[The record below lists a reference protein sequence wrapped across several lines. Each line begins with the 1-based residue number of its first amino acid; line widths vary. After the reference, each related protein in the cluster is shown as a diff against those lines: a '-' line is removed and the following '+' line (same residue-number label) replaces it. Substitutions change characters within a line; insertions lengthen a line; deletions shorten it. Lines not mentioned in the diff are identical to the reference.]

1 MLAHAL
7 EYSIRILCC
16 VLKVSLSGY
25 YAWKRRKPSAQQM
38 RRELFS
44 NSIVEFHAASKGAY
58 GYRKIHEDIV
68 ESFKNPCCLETVRRI
83 MKDKGLR
90 STRGR
95 KFVITTDSNH
105 TIPVTENILDRN
117 FEADAPN
124 QKWVA
129 DITYIPTHQGWMYL
143 ATVMDLYARRIVGW
157 ATSKH
162 IDTTLISEALHK
174 ATKERQPGEGL
185 VHHSDRGSQYAS
197 KAYRKTLNLFKM
209 KYSMSRKGNCWD
221 NAPMERFFSSLKSEW
236 LRDKIFPTHEAATSA
251 IFQYIETFYN
261 PKRRHAA
268 LGYQSPIQ
276 YENNMKRQQT
286 LAAYFLGS
294 SVHYG

>member
-1 MLAHAL
+1 
-7 EYSIRILCC
+7 
-16 VLKVSLSGY
+16 
-25 YAWKRRKPSAQQM
+25 
-38 RRELFS
+38 
-44 NSIVEFHAASKGAY
+44 
-58 GYRKIHEDIV
+58 
-68 ESFKNPCCLETVRRI
+68 

-95 KFVITTDSNH
+95 KFIVTTDSNH
-105 TIPVTENILDRN
+105 TMPVAENILERN
-117 FEADAPN
+117 FESDASN
-124 QKWVA
+124 EKWVT
-129 DITYIPTHQGWMYL
+129 DITFIPTHQGWTYL
-143 ATVMDLYARRIVGW
+143 ATVIDLFARRIVGW

-197 KAYRKTLNLFKM
+197 RGYRKTLKLFKM
-209 KYSMSRKGNCWD
+209 KCSMSRKGNCWD

-236 LRDKIFPTHEAATSA
+236 LRDKIFQSHEVATSA
-251 IFQYIETFYN
+251 IFGHIETFYN

-276 YENNMKRQQT
+276 YENNLKLQQP
-286 LAAYFLGS
+286 LAA
-294 SVHYG
+294 